1 MVCPLF
7 QSLKEAFIYI
17 SNGEMFICL
26 FLVSFFFGGGGW
38 GLLGEVAIS
47 QLSLL
52 EWCQIF
58 KRAA

>member
-26 FLVSFFFGGGGW
+26 FLVSFFLGGG

>member
-7 QSLKEAFIYI
+7 QSLKEAFIYF
-17 SNGEMFICL
+17 SNGEIFMSFSL
-26 FLVSFFFGGGGW
+26 FLLFLF

-52 EWCQIF
+52 EWCHIF
-58 KRAA
+58 KRVT